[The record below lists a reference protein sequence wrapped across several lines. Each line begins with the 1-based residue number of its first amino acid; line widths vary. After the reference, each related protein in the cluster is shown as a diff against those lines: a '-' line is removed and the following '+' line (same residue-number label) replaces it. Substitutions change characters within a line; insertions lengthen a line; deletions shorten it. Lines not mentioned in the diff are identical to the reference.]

1 MERLTRILEKRW
13 VLILLVVLIL
23 LPIATCGINSFFG
36 RQEKDLA
43 IMEALGRGINLGN
56 DLDVVARE
64 YRDRLIT
71 PEDFETYWHNKPV
84 TQKWFAGV
92 RKAGFRSVRIPVS
105 WGEHLDASGKID
117 PAWMARVKEIVDWAI
132 AEGLCV
138 VLNTHHEDWLVPT
151 RKMESQVT
159 EQLVSVWSQ
168 IAETFRDYDKHLLF
182 EGMNEP
188 RLRDTDLEWTGGDEE
203 SRGVVNRLNAVFVE
217 TIRNAGGKN
226 KDRYLL
232 VTPYASSC
240 RQEVLESF
248 VVPDDRKV
256 IVSVHAYLPREFV
269 SDKKGKVSWSK
280 HDEDS
285 VEDIL
290 EFRENIQTLFLDKN
304 IPVAVTEYGCVEKK
318 HSSKRESWAKYY
330 VKAFSDPDIPLFW
343 WDNGEEYC
351 VIARKDGKVTD
362 KDLVKIITKRTYS
375 RG

>member
-1 MERLTRILEKRW
+1 MADDPDLLLLLGLQKRK
-13 VLILLVVLIL
+13 
-23 LPIATCGINSFFG
+23 SRSKK
-36 RQEKDLA
+36 RQ
-43 IMEALGRGINLGN
+43 
-56 DLDVVARE
+56 
-64 YRDRLIT
+64 
-71 PEDFETYWHNKPV
+71 
-84 TQKWFAGV
+84 
-92 RKAGFRSVRIPVS
+92 SRIPVAVAVAAALACFL
-105 WGEHLDASGKID
+105 GFRFVLTVLFLGGAVASGCVGLHFLQRFSVID
-117 PAWMARVKEIVDWAI
+117 YVK
-132 AEGLCV
+132 
-138 VLNTHHEDWLVPT
+138 
-151 RKMESQVT
+151 
-159 EQLVSVWSQ
+159 
-168 IAETFRDYDKHLLF
+168 
-182 EGMNEP
+182 
-188 RLRDTDLEWTGGDEE
+188 
-203 SRGVVNRLNAVFVE
+203 
-217 TIRNAGGKN
+217 
-226 KDRYLL
+226 
-232 VTPYASSC
+232 
-240 RQEVLESF
+240 VLESF

-304 IPVAVTEYGCVEKK
+304 IPVAVTEYGCVGKK